1 MSQNTKQQLEL
12 LKELWLDDTVLKP
25 KLLVFDLD
33 YTVWPCYIEMYDEP
47 FERFTKHLQDKRV
60 HVRDRCKKEITC
72 FEDIDELLKFLYE
85 QSLNGKLKLAVA
97 SRSTGRKAAMDY
109 LKLLGYDKYFSS
121 IQIYPGNKTRHIKKI
136 CEEIGHRNFNEI
148 IFYDDDV
155 ENMYNT
161 KHLGIHTCLL
171 NPKNG
176 LNLACFIKS
185 LKDFNK
191 N

>member
-1 MSQNTKQQLEL
+1 MAQNRQQQLEY
-12 LKELWLDDTVLKP
+12 LKELWLDDSIQKP

-33 YTVWPCYIEMYDEP
+33 YTIWPCFIEMYDEP
-47 FERFTKHLQDKRV
+47 FERILKDKREI
-60 HVRDRCKKEITC
+60 VRDNFKKEIKC
-72 FEDIDELLKFLYE
+72 FEDIDDLLKFLYE
-85 QSLNGKLKLAVA
+85 QSISGKLKLAIA
-97 SRSTGRKAAMDY
+97 SRSSGRKAAMDY
-109 LKLLGYDKYFSS
+109 LRLLGYDKYFSS

-136 CEEIGHRNFNEI
+136 CDEIGHKDFNEI

-171 NPKNG
+171 NANNG